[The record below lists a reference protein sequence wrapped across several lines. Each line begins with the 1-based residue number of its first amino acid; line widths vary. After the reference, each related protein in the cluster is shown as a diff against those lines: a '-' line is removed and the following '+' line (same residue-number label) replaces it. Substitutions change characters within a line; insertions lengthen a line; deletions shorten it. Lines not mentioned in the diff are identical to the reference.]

1 MTRTMGSCAALLA
14 AAFAMLAVPAS
25 AAPTGVGSTATV
37 PSAVTAP
44 APTGPGSSTEVSPD
58 PAATSTASVGAAAT
72 AGGAARLDDPPAGES
87 DDAPAAKKKAKRRR
101 PAYARRLQSK
111 IRRPGRRHEKP
122 KYKPWN
128 KVITREHQ
136 KQEGLIP
143 LYMKSDELVFVL
155 DESLLDVP
163 MLASMTLSR
172 GIGARFVYGGLPI
185 DDVMFDFHREK
196 DHVQIRRL
204 TTRFTAGDDE
214 GLRNA
219 LDLTFTE
226 SIIADLPIES
236 EKKGKLAVKV
246 NRFFLSDIS
255 GMGMWL
261 TGALGQPVRKARQGA
276 WYADVRNYPT
286 NTEIET
292 RLTYSP
298 ANAARLS
305 LPSVPDPRFIQVGVH
320 YSIYRLPD
328 KPMMPRIADDRMG
341 YFTTTHKDFSRDD
354 QESFFVHY
362 ANRWRLEKKDSTA
375 QISEPRQPIVF
386 YLDRTIPEEYRD
398 AIREGTLLWNR
409 AFEAAGFRNA
419 IVVKDPPT
427 PEEDPEYDPAD
438 ARYNTL
444 RWNTSDAP
452 GYGAIGP
459 SRVDPRTGEII
470 DADILFEHSMVAGFG
485 KFYRRMAAPRD
496 ALMEVDPN
504 LRYFWLTPEEREQVM
519 VLDRIPQLR
528 GKAYRLCMVGDAIR
542 LGGALLG
549 VALAARGEI
558 PPGGEVPREYIQ
570 QALRFVAAHE
580 VGHTLG
586 LRHNFMSSAA
596 TPFDKLD
603 DRGTI
608 EEIGLTGSV
617 MDYPTPN
624 VSPDPSRQGYYYTPT
639 VGTVDRWMI
648 QWGYMEVPGDDP
660 WEQHEALEPIAAQ
673 CTQKEH
679 LYGTDEDT
687 YPLGAMDPRSNTN
700 DLSDDPMAWASERM
714 ALCDDLLRNGKL
726 DRKLVR
732 PGESYVPLRSA
743 VQTLLVQRYLAAR
756 VAVKNVGG
764 QYTSRAH
771 KGADVPPMQP
781 VPASRQREAL
791 RFIVEHGLDS
801 RAWELPPDLLR
812 RLADDKMWSWENQP
826 FAPGRRF
833 DFPLSS
839 WVAALQNALLSNL
852 FNPFLQARV
861 VEAEYGSP
869 HPFRLSELYGTLTT
883 AIWRDATP
891 AGRTAAW
898 DRNLQRMY
906 VQWLIRQVTSPL
918 PGTPQDA
925 IALSRLHLRRIR
937 ARAAAALKRP
947 GLDDATNAHLMETI
961 ARIDRALDAKRLTV
975 F

>member
-1 MTRTMGSCAALLA
+1 MTRTLGTRSAFGALALA
-14 AAFAMLAVPAS
+14 AMFVALVAPVAMAAPDAEPLSAS
-25 AAPTGVGSTATV
+25 AADGL
-37 PSAVTAP
+37 AP
-44 APTGPGSSTEVSPD
+44 AVASPV
-58 PAATSTASVGAAAT
+58 TSILEGAAPNA
-72 AGGAARLDDPPAGES
+72 DDGTPKAET
-87 DDAPAAKKKAKRRR
+87 KKKRRR
-101 PAYARRLQSK
+101 PEYARRLHSK
-111 IRRPGRRHEKP
+111 IRRPGRPPEKP
-122 KYKPWN
+122 KYKPWG
-128 KVITREHQ
+128 KVITRDHQ
-136 KQEGLIP
+136 KQDGLIP
-143 LYMKSDELVFVL
+143 LYMKSDELIFVL

-163 MLASMTLSR
+163 MLASLTLSR

-196 DHVQIRRL
+196 DRIQIRRL

-214 GLRNA
+214 GLKKA
-219 LDLTFTE
+219 LDLTFSE

-236 EKKGKLAVKV
+236 EHKGKLAVKV
-246 NRFFLSDIS
+246 NKFFLSDIS

-276 WYADVRNYPT
+276 WFADVRNYPT

-298 ANAARLS
+298 ANPARVGLA
-305 LPSVPDPRFIQVGVH
+305 SVPDPRFIQVGVH
-320 YSIYRLPD
+320 YSIYRLPE

-341 YFTTTHKDFSRDD
+341 YFTTTHKDFTREGE
-354 QESFFVHY
+354 ESFFVHY

-375 QISEPRQPIVF
+375 EISEPKQPIVF

-398 AIREGTLLWNR
+398 AIREGTLMWNR

-419 IVVKDPPT
+419 VVVKDPPS

-438 ARYNTL
+438 ARYNTI
-444 RWNTSDAP
+444 RWNTSDVVS
-452 GYGAIGP
+452 YGAIGP

-470 DADILFEHSMVAGFG
+470 DADILVEHSMVANFG
-485 KFYRRMAAPRD
+485 KFYRRMADPRD
-496 ALMEVDPN
+496 ALMQVDPN
-504 LRYFWLTPEEREQVM
+504 LRYFWLSPEEREQVM

-528 GKAYRLCMVGDAIR
+528 GKAYRLCMIGDAMR
-542 LGGALLG
+542 LGGHFLG
-549 VALAARGEI
+549 IALAARGELEAD
-558 PPGGEVPREYIQ
+558 GEVPREYVE

-596 TPFDKLD
+596 TPFDKLN
-603 DRGTI
+603 DRATI
-608 EEIGLTGSV
+608 EQIGLTGSV

-624 VSPDPSRQGYYYTPT
+624 VSPDPAKQGYYYTPT

-648 QWGYMEVPGDDP
+648 RWGYMEVPGDDP
-660 WEQHEALEPIAAQ
+660 WEQKKALEPIAAQ

-687 YPLGAMDPRSNTN
+687 YPLGAMDPRANTG
-700 DLSDDPMAWASERM
+700 DLSDDPLAWAMERM
-714 ALCDDLLRNGKL
+714 NLCDDLLRHGKL
-726 DRKLVR
+726 ERKLVA
-732 PGESYVPLRSA
+732 PGESYVPLRNA

-771 KGADVPPMQP
+771 KGASVPPMRP
-781 VPASRQREAL
+781 VPAGKQRQAL
-791 RFIVEHGLDS
+791 AFIVRNALDS
-801 RAWELPPDLLR
+801 RAWEIPPELLH

-826 FAPGRRF
+826 FAFGRRF
-833 DFPLSS
+833 DFPISN
-839 WVAALQNALLSNL
+839 WVASLQNAILSNL
-852 FNPFLQARV
+852 LNPFLQARV
-861 VEAEYGSP
+861 VDAEYSSP
-869 HPFRLSELYGTLTT
+869 SPLRLGELYGTLTG
-883 AIWRDATP
+883 AIWGTATP
-891 AGRTAAW
+891 TGPTAAW
-898 DRNLQRMY
+898 DRNLQRIY
-906 VQWLIRQVTSPL
+906 VQHLIRQVTTPF

-925 IALSRLHLRRIR
+925 IALSRLNLRRIR

-961 ARIDRALDAKRLTV
+961 ARIDRALDAKRVTG